1 MEDTMAYCEK
11 CGAYIPDGQTSC
23 LACNYDNAK
32 NKNTKTS
39 GGFAYSFDSNALKNE
54 IEKQKQRIK
63 EESKRWAEEEKAR
76 REAQNSKPKEDKA
89 TNKETGEMSDGNI
102 RLLSAACYLGGLCI
116 LPYIFAPN
124 SQYAKFHANQGIKLF
139 VFGILSNII
148 TGIIPVGALLT
159 LFIFYL
165 IYKGMSAALNN
176 RMEALPVIGNLW

>member
-1 MEDTMAYCEK
+1 MAYCNE
-11 CGAYIPDGQTSC
+11 CGAYIPDGQTAC
-23 LACNYDNAK
+23 LACGYDCAK
-32 NKNTKTS
+32 KKETKSS
-39 GGFAYSFDSNALKNE
+39 GGFAYGFDSDALKSE

-63 EESKRWAEEEKAR
+63 EESKKWAEEEKAR
-76 REAQNSKPKEDKA
+76 RDAQNSKPKES
-89 TNKETGEMSDGNI
+89 KEKKNAGEMSDGNI

-148 TGIIPVGALLT
+148 TGIIPIGALLT
-159 LFIFYL
+159 LFRFYL